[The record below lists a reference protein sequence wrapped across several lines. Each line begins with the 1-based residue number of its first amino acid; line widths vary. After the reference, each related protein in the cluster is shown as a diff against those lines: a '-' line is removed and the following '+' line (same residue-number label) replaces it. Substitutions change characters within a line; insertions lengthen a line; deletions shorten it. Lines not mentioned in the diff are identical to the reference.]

1 MHQEIEISIKSV
13 DGIAD
18 CRLESEDGITF
29 SVLILYPHQVE
40 GISMS
45 KVYEYNLVPGDANN
59 YRFEEDAIVHP
70 KVHLLEKQLSDAILN
85 NR

>member
-1 MHQEIEISIKSV
+1 MHQEIEISIKSA

-40 GISMS
+40 GIAMS
-45 KVYEYNLVPGDANN
+45 KVYEYTLVPGAANN
-59 YRFEEDAIVHP
+59 YRFSEDDVVYP
-70 KVHLLEKQLSDAILN
+70 KVQLLEKQLSDAILN